1 MRNKILAISALIV
14 VNFILFSNSL
24 TGEFVYDDTRQ
35 IVRNPLIQDPSLYG
49 KALVSDVWAFKGD
62 GTYTASNYWRPT
74 FTAYHIL
81 NFRLFGLDPF
91 GWHFLNL
98 ALHAVVCLLIFLLL
112 LKWEA
117 SPGAAFSIAL
127 LFAVHPVHVESVAW
141 ISGSPDILFAASA
154 LASFWFADKWAR
166 SKRNFLSLIVALI
179 FYGLALGSKEV
190 ALLCFPIYFLIFSRR
205 RELNNGFADE
215 NDVKLD
221 TDLQGETQISN
232 SKAAATF
239 AFLAGLYFVFRW
251 MILGRISES
260 ADSAAGLLSAVISA
274 PSIFVFYLKQIVFPL
289 TVGTN
294 YALRPIE
301 TVTLMNFGLPLL
313 IAVAAIALMI
323 FFMRRGGFIEK
334 IGFALFILPL
344 IPAFNISAF
353 VPEQIV
359 HDRYLYLPV
368 MGFLTIIVPSFAK
381 ALRSKAEKRSDL
393 ILIAIS
399 VILSVP
405 LAFQTFAS
413 NRVWKNDLTLW
424 EHNIAIDP
432 SSSSSYMLYGS
443 ALSQAGKHAEALEAY
458 NRSLDNRQ
466 TALGLMGRARANIFL
481 GNNEEAVW
489 DLKTVVEMDNKDL
502 DAYTLYQTYEA
513 LSLALSQEK
522 KNRDAAEVL
531 REARKR
537 LPIYMAALTE
547 KLAIVL
553 YQQNRKDEALRELET
568 AKPQARRELLPES
581 KNVFMRSGM
590 LYAELGQN
598 QKAREDLQEFL
609 RLTQGFNDKGS
620 LENRRQV
627 TELLKSLN

>member
-553 YQQNRKDEALRELET
+553 YQQNRKDEALKELET
-568 AKPQARRELLPES
+568 AKSQARRELLPES

-609 RLTQGFNDKGS
+609 RLTQGFNDKDS

>member
-368 MGFLTIIVPSFAK
+368 MGFLMIIVPCFAK
-381 ALRSKAEKRSDL
+381 ALRSKAEKRSGL

-443 ALSQAGKHAEALEAY
+443 ALSEAGKHAEALEAY

-553 YQQNRKDEALRELET
+553 YQQNRKDEALKELET
-568 AKPQARRELLPES
+568 AKSQARRELLPES

-609 RLTQGFNDKGS
+609 RLTQGFNDKDS